1 MRNIQASA
9 TIFGFQFQINS
20 AIYLMIKNFSSFEK
34 LKVEGEQEDIEIYL
48 TGNQKIYAQAKSK
61 EFPTKDNIGHSEK
74 LAEALRTLSNVKDF
88 NCKELIYINN
98 LEDNP
103 LNSGTDEFKGVTFLK
118 YNELKGKSKEKI
130 DYQINKHQYEIDKDK
145 LIIAKIP
152 FYGDDSEQRHKEIN
166 DKMENFIS
174 EISPSI
180 KSFSKKIIS
189 MWEEEFLQNASTKCP
204 KLTINKENV
213 TWGLIICKL
222 QLDDVKKFDDKLDI
236 DETDFLDAIDE
247 YDKII
252 DMKSYNFLDYN
263 KIIQIYK
270 SYKLKNPSS
279 TIYDFIL
286 GEEEQIFNMI
296 FPEKEKNNV
305 LNACS
310 RIIAKEIIMRS
321 KNIEEI
327 KEGVENYGD

>member
-1 MRNIQASA
+1 M
-9 TIFGFQFQINS
+9 
-20 AIYLMIKNFSSFEK
+20 
-34 LKVEGEQEDIEIYL
+34 EGEQEDIEIYL

-61 EFPTKDNIGHSEK
+61 EFPTKDNKCHLAK
-74 LAEALRTLSNVKDF
+74 LSEALRTLSNVKDF

-118 YNELKGKSKEKI
+118 YNELKEQSKKKI
-130 DYQINKHQYEIDKDK
+130 DYQITKYKYEIDKDK
-145 LIIAKIP
+145 LIIARIP

-174 EISPSI
+174 EISPSL

-189 MWEEEFLQNASTKCP
+189 IWEEEFLQNASTKCP
-204 KLTINKENV
+204 KLIINKENV

-270 SYKLKNPSS
+270 TYKLKKPST

-286 GEEEQIFNMI
+286 DEDEQIFNMI

-327 KEGVENYGD
+327 KKGVENYGD